1 MPTPTKPAANGAAGP
16 APVSPGDLLIQ
27 ARDLQAAMFH
37 QIIRRAGR
45 RVMRALV
52 MPFGTSDTARLR
64 SAGSRAH

>member
-1 MPTPTKPAANGAAGP
+1 MPTPMKPAAKAAAGQAP
-16 APVSPGDLLIQ
+16 ASPGDLLIQ
-27 ARDLQAAMFH
+27 ARDLQAAMVH

-52 MPFGTSDTARLR
+52 MPFGPSDTTRLR